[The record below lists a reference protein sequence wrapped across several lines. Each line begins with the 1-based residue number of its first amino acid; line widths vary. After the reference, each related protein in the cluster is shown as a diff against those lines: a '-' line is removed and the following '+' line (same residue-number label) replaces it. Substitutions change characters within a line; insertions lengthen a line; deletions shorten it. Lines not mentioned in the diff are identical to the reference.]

1 MCLRPEVQPG
11 DDLQLKIVREGKE
24 ADQGVGYLEDGTMVV
39 VEDARRR
46 IGERLA
52 VTITGALQTP
62 TGRMVFARCEK
73 GHSDKNGEKAVE
85 NPASKGPEASP
96 AKGLETPPAKGQG
109 KSTARA
115 GGGKPTSPP
124 EPLHPE
130 AS

>member
-1 MCLRPEVQPG
+1 MMEKDTQPG

-73 GHSDKNGEKAVE
+73 GHSEKNADKGLE
-85 NPASKGPEASP
+85 NPATKSAEASP
-96 AKGLETPPAKGQG
+96 TKGLETQPAKGQG
-109 KSTARA
+109 KPTART
-115 GGGKPTSPP
+115 GGGKPPSPQ
-124 EPLHPE
+124 EPLPPG